1 MVEQT
6 IKLLSRHFG
15 ASKPLHCLLCFLFI
29 QATIEINDFTMNMS
43 I

>member
-15 ASKPLHCLLCFLFI
+15 ASKPLHCLLSFLLI
-29 QATIEINDFTMNMS
+29 QATIEIIDSTMNM
-43 I
+43 

>member
-15 ASKPLHCLLCFLFI
+15 ASKPSLHCLLSFLFI
-29 QATIEINDFTMNMS
+29 QATIEINDFTMNM
-43 I
+43 